1 MLRCTTSGR
10 DAQAW
15 TMLMCP
21 FEGSLQLLAGSN
33 EEIQGGKSASLAC
46 RLVVAAANSASFAR

>member
-1 MLRCTTSGR
+1 MLRRTMGGSF
-10 DAQAW
+10 AQAW

-33 EEIQGGKSASLAC
+33 EEIQDENRQAWRADW
-46 RLVVAAANSASFAR
+46 